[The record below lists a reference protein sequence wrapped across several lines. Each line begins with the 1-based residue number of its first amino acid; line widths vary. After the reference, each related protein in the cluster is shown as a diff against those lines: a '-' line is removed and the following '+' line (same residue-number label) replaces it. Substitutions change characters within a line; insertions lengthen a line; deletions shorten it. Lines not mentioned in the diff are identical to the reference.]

1 MSRKAEVKGFQF
13 KGFDEKG
20 EPIILDHS
28 GKQPIGEPG
37 PPPGE
42 LVEAILIYHEN
53 PTWVCIGG
61 KWYRIG

>member
-1 MSRKAEVKGFQF
+1 MSKKAQVKGFHF
-13 KGFDEKG
+13 KGFDESG
-20 EPIILDHS
+20 EPIIFD
-28 GKQPIGEPG
+28 GKNKKLTSQPG